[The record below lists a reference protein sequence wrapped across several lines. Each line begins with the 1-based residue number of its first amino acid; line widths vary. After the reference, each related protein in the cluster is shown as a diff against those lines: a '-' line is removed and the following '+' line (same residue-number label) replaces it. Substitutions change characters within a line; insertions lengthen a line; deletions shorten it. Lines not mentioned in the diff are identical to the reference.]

1 MMANLH
7 LVEKEKHEQSP
18 VWAAFPSWAQFSWL
32 FLLSAVSATRAA
44 LFFRFGV
51 SGWEMWL
58 VGAAVL
64 IVCAAMV
71 RRWAHYELTRDQLT
85 IRNGYTGRE
94 IQSMALSDVREV
106 KVRQGLVADF
116 FGIGTLVV
124 YSQATDAILS
134 LRGVYDPEEVKIR
147 IEALAWRSNHM
158 VTSSYHPS
166 A

>member
-1 MMANLH
+1 MTSLH
-7 LVEKEKHEQSP
+7 LVDKAQYEERP
-18 VWAAFPSWAQFSWL
+18 VWEAFPSWAQFSWL
-32 FLLSAVSATRAA
+32 FLLSTVSATRAA

-64 IVCAAMV
+64 IVCAAVV
-71 RRWAHYELTRDQLT
+71 RRWAHYELTRERLT

-94 IQSMALSDVREV
+94 IQSIALSDVREV
-106 KVRQGLVADF
+106 KVRQGLVAEF

-124 YSQATDAILS
+124 YSRSTDQILS
-134 LRGVYDPEEVKIR
+134 LRGVFDPEEVKVR
-147 IEALAWRSNHM
+147 IEALAWRSNHTAT
-158 VTSSYHPS
+158 TSRQPS

>member
-1 MMANLH
+1 MTSLH
-7 LVEKEKHEQSP
+7 LVDKTHNEERP
-18 VWAAFPSWAQFSWL
+18 VWEAFPSWAQFSWL

-58 VGAAVL
+58 AGAAVL
-64 IVCAAMV
+64 VVCAAIV

-85 IRNGYTGRE
+85 VRNGYTGRE
-94 IQSMALSDVREV
+94 IQSLALSDVREV

-124 YSQATDAILS
+124 SSRATDAILS

-147 IEALAWRSNHM
+147 IEALAWRSNRM
-158 VTSSYHPS
+158 ATGSYHPS

>member
-1 MMANLH
+1 MIDLH
-7 LVEKEKHEQSP
+7 LVEKEKREQSF
-18 VWAAFPSWAQFSWL
+18 VWEAFPSWAQFSWL

-58 VGAAVL
+58 VGAIVL
-64 IVCAAMV
+64 IVCAAIV
-71 RRWAHYELTRDQLT
+71 RRWAHYELTRERLT
-85 IRNGYTGRE
+85 VRNGYTGRE
-94 IQSMALSDVREV
+94 IQSMALSDAREV

-124 YSQATDAILS
+124 YSRSTDQILS
-134 LRGVYDPEEVKIR
+134 LRGVYDPEEVKVR

-158 VTSSYHPS
+158 ATSSRHSP

>member
-1 MMANLH
+1 MTSLH
-7 LVEKEKHEQSP
+7 LVDKTHNEVKP
-18 VWAAFPSWAQFSWL
+18 VWEAFPSWAQFSWL

-85 IRNGYTGRE
+85 VRNGYTGRE
-94 IQSMALSDVREV
+94 IQSLSLGDVREV

-124 YSQATDAILS
+124 YSQATDEILS
-134 LRGVYDPEEVKIR
+134 LRGVHDPEEVKIR
-147 IEALAWRSNHM
+147 IEALAWRSNRM
-158 VTSSYHPS
+158 ATSSYHPS

>member
-1 MMANLH
+1 MANLY

-18 VWAAFPSWAQFSWL
+18 VWEAFPSWAQFSWL

-64 IVCAAMV
+64 IVCAAIV

-124 YSQATDAILS
+124 SSRATDAILS

-147 IEALAWRSNHM
+147 IEALAWRSNRM
-158 VTSSYHPS
+158 ATGSYHPS